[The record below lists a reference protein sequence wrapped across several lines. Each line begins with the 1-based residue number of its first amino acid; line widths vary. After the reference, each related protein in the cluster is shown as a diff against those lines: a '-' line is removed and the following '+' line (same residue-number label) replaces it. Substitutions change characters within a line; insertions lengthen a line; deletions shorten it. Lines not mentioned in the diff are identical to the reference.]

1 MPMPTVNDLAQV
13 GHRVAAT
20 HGWAAA
26 KAFKAYVWSE
36 QDQAAIAACASKIL
50 KLFPQASRNE
60 DLLSATLAFQLQRRL
75 QAPIYLV
82 AGALSVNGVTVCG
95 DQLPSSDGNPFDADA
110 LPWER
115 HLWIMVGPHV
125 VDATIFRLANR
136 PDCPSALARHVHSVF
151 GPDKGLYVD
160 HWRRTRR
167 VGLEYDPRYI
177 LSNGD
182 MDNLLS
188 AAYILI
194 SGGAL

>member
-1 MPMPTVNDLAQV
+1 MPTVNDFAQL
-13 GHRVAAT
+13 GQRVAAT

-50 KLFPQASRNE
+50 KLFPQATRND

-75 QAPIYLV
+75 QVPVYLV
-82 AGALSVNGVTVCG
+82 AGALSVDGVLVRRG
-95 DQLPSSDGNPFDADA
+95 QLPSGEGNPFAADA
-110 LPWER
+110 LPWDG
-115 HLWIMVGPHV
+115 HLWIMIGPHV

-136 PDCPSALARHVHSVF
+136 PDCPSVLARHVHSVF

-167 VGLEYDPRYI
+167 VGLEYDPHYV
-177 LSNGD
+177 LGDED
-182 MDNLLS
+182 MDKLLS
-188 AAYILI
+188 AAYDLI
-194 SGGAL
+194 NDGAL

>member
-1 MPMPTVNDLAQV
+1 MPTVNDLAQL
-13 GHRVAAT
+13 GQRVAAT

-26 KAFKAYVWSE
+26 KAFKAYAWNE

-50 KLFPQASRNE
+50 KLFPQAARNE
-60 DLLSATLAFQLQRRL
+60 DLLSATLAFQLQRQL
-75 QAPIYLV
+75 KGPVYLV
-82 AGALSVNGVTVCG
+82 AGALSVNGVIVRGGQIPSGEG
-95 DQLPSSDGNPFDADA
+95 DPFATDAR
-110 LPWER
+110 PWEG

-151 GPDKGLYVD
+151 GSDKGLYVD

-167 VGLEYDPRYI
+167 VGLEYDPHYV
-177 LSNGD
+177 LSDDN
-182 MDNLLS
+182 MDQLLS

-194 SGGAL
+194 NDGAP